1 MQNVHDLDNTA
12 NPRRIVP
19 ALTAAQKRW
28 DAVWFLSSAPNP
40 ILPTILQANDLH
52 LPAREHTFS
61 PRELATAVG
70 VSESSMKRW
79 IDAGE
84 LDAARTAGGH
94 RRVSQREAVR
104 FIRARALHVV
114 DPSALRLPEL
124 VGLPD
129 FAAAPVT
136 AEALID
142 ALVAGEAVRARSLV
156 VGAYVGG
163 ASLASLCDGPL
174 RGALHHA
181 GTLWESERGVE
192 PSGIGIEH
200 EAIDVFIQILN
211 QIRTLRPLPSDG
223 APIAV
228 GGALEGDPYTVPSL
242 MAAAVLEDLGFDVTN
257 LGPNTPVEVL
267 ADASRRRRA
276 DLVWLSVSASPPDE
290 ALRRAAAA
298 LADELAEVGARFVIG
313 GREAKEEALPGL
325 TVLPS
330 MQALS
335 ALAEQIIAERRAAA

>member
-1 MQNVHDLDNTA
+1 MSSTSPH
-12 NPRRIVP
+12 
-19 ALTAAQKRW
+19 
-28 DAVWFLSSAPNP
+28 LS
-40 ILPTILQANDLH
+40 
-52 LPAREHTFS
+52 AREHTFS

-84 LDAARTAGGH
+84 LEAARTAGGH

-104 FIRARALHVV
+104 FIRERALHVV
-114 DPSALRLPEL
+114 DPAALRLPEL

-129 FAAAPVT
+129 IEAAPVT
-136 AEALID
+136 AEGLIE
-142 ALVAGEAVRARSLV
+142 ALVAGEAARARALV
-156 VGAYVGG
+156 VAAYVGG

-181 GTLWESERGVE
+181 GMLWENGGGGVD

-200 EAIDVFIQILN
+200 EAVDVFVQILH
-211 QIRTLRPLPSDG
+211 QIRTLRPLAPDG
-223 APIAV
+223 APVAV
-228 GGALEGDPYTVPSL
+228 GGAFEGDPYTVPSL

-257 LGPNTPVEVL
+257 LGPNTPIDVL
-267 ADASRRRRA
+267 ADAARRRRA

-290 ALRRAAAA
+290 ELRRASAA
-298 LADELAEVGARFVIG
+298 LATELNAAGARFVVG
-313 GREAKEEALPGL
+313 GREAKADALPGL

-330 MQALS
+330 MLALN
-335 ALAEQIIAERRAAA
+335 ALAEQIMAERRAA